1 MQILGMLHTGK
12 LVQWCCCCHNV
23 CIQHAAAPSVDI
35 FVPRRRLIIGP
46 MGMLGKRNPRPSETN
61 SELSGKLL
69 AIFGGLIDDAVRC
82 CHASAKAGKFIE
94 YQSRLGVPSK
104 FVAVGDRMAGR
115 KGVFIFGAGNSS
127 GLMMWYVGQ
136 VICIAVCDHIGGE
149 SVSIGLRD
157 GQTARLELVV
167 G

>member
-46 MGMLGKRNPRPSETN
+46 MGMLGKRNRNPRPSETN

-104 FVAVGDRMAGR
+104 FVGR
-115 KGVFIFGAGNSS
+115 SGGRWGSGGGPEGGVYF
-127 GLMMWYVGQ
+127 
-136 VICIAVCDHIGGE
+136 
-149 SVSIGLRD
+149 R
-157 GQTARLELVV
+157 RRK
-167 G
+167 